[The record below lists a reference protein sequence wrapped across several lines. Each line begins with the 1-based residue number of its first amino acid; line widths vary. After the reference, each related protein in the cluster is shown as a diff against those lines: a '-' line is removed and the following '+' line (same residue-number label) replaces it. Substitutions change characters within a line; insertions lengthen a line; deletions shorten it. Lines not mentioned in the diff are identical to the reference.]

1 MEEVPRGRFGYLV
14 RAIAAAGLR
23 RVLAITEALG
33 VNRTVVGAKQ
43 MTRKAGQDVQWLTV
57 QASNG
62 ALYAGSAVLVFACV
76 TALSCAFG
84 AAVCLLVWWIWA
96 PRNTDLEY
104 AFMFDYTTDTPQA
117 ELLLGPAH
125 AGGRSGVPDYPMAP
139 WDTFNFTLQLTVP
152 ETRRNFAI
160 GMFTAAVVV
169 RAAADSLAAGAMD
182 STCPDVGAK
191 AVSGDVLGHMK
202 ASSMLRTAEQ
212 CQDTYW
218 YRIFG
223 SCEWR
228 LSPGPADGVQHLALP
243 LEARWHPLHGE
254 KVSSFEIS
262 LSKPLQLYASRLTVS
277 AQLSGFSG
285 YMQRAPLVVLL
296 SVFVV
301 AAGCC
306 GTSVSVVLGL
316 VLFLWWRTRRRH
328 SEHDETDSVSDDWPP
343 RAFGAASPRF
353 GAAPAALPPA
363 MLVLPPTRAALR
375 TRTCPGG
382 SRGAARPSLAHGA
395 GSRPPVL
402 PGSRRVAP
410 SCTARN
416 PPPPPLVREVG
427 GRPRSWSETSSPVP
441 RPFGTPQ
448 SSGTS
453 ADSFRSAKCHQAP
466 GSDAPPAAAAGPDDV
481 FFTAGMRACSA

>member
-353 GAAPAALPPA
+353 GAAPAALPPEDED
-363 MLVLPPTRAALR
+363 LPRR
-375 TRTCPGG
+375 Q
-382 SRGAARPSLAHGA
+382 SRGGA
-395 GSRPPVL
+395 SVASSRRRKPPSRP
-402 PGSRRVAP
+402 
-410 SCTARN
+410 ARN